1 MIAIG
6 ALNAI
11 LGGVCGLAIFAV
23 GVLFG
28 RILRADDWDL
38 LYRLAAAM
46 PGSKLILKYW
56 RRDVVLNW

>member
-1 MIAIG
+1 
-6 ALNAI
+6 
-11 LGGVCGLAIFAV
+11 
-23 GVLFG
+23 LFG